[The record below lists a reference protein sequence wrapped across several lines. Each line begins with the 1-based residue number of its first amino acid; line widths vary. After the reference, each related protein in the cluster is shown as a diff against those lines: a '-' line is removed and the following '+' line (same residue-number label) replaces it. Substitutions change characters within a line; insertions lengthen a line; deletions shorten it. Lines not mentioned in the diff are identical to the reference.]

1 MYVVP
6 SLAKTHGALHVLR
19 LRFTE
24 TTMDVNPHCKSR
36 CRFLFYWANF
46 LSDLIA
52 SRSIRQRTWQLCCV
66 LMLALSVVCLIC
78 VCLLEFR
85 YTICPF
91 HKRSFASK
99 KIGYVINSLNC
110 RSSVQVSKASEDT
123 RTRSLPASH
132 HRASSFPWVCLYFL
146 FFKKLKCSWY
156 TILCQFKLYSLV
168 IHFLCILFAD
178 YIPL

>member
-1 MYVVP
+1 MYIVP
-6 SLAKTHGALHVLR
+6 SLAKTHGAPHVLR

-24 TTMDVNPHCKSR
+24 TTMDVSPHCSW

-66 LMLALSVVCLIC
+66 PMLALSVVCLIC
-78 VCLLEFR
+78 VCLLEFH

-110 RSSVQVSKASEDT
+110 RSLVQVSEASEDT
-123 RTRSLPASH
+123 RTSSLPASH
-132 HRASSFPWVCLYFL
+132 HRASSFPWVCLYFY
-146 FFKKLKCSWY
+146 FLKNWSAVGIQYCA
-156 TILCQFKLYSLV
+156 SLR
-168 IHFLCILFAD
+168 CIA
-178 YIPL
+178 